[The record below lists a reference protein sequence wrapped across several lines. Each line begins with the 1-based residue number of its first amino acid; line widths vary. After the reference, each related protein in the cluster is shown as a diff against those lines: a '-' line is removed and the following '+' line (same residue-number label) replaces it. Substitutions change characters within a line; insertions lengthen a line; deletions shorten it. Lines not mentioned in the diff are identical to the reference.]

1 MYPPCLATK
10 RLVRLSL
17 SQVRVSSTFS
27 FYHFPLSPSCACVC
41 LSSLSIREQTPS
53 SSIVRFGR
61 ARGCCSTSG
70 SQLDGSEVRLS
81 SFHLARK
88 LSARQGRAVWD
99 SQSEQGCSPGRRSM
113 RNPSVPTCTGCIR
126 ALCRERNPAQPLA
139 PPASGSGA
147 PTFRHAVRCPHPP
160 CHFVL
165 SFDHVVPGKYF
176 FPFSPNRVLPF
187 SFSSFL
193 FPCRSSRSRYV
204 GVFTRSCKRIPASA
218 IYTLSRFP
226 FFLVHLRDRNADAIL
241 GLQAF
246 PSTWRNAS
254 KAALNFVFL
263 VLCSAGSLRFSKK
276 CKFPN
281 GRGITVASENKWI
294 STIEGDWND
303 RSKGLVSCLIWTPC
317 TYNDHQR

>member
-1 MYPPCLATK
+1 MSRHETTRPSIVSLAG
-10 RLVRLSL
+10 
-17 SQVRVSSTFS
+17 STFS
-27 FYHFPLSPSCACVC
+27 FYRFPPSPSCACVC
-41 LSSLSIREQTPS
+41 LSSLSTREQTPS

-70 SQLDGSEVRLS
+70 SQLDSSEVRLS

-88 LSARQGRAVWD
+88 LSTRQGRAVWD

-147 PTFRHAVRCPHPP
+147 PTFRHAADASTMSLCIVVRPRRA
-160 CHFVL
+160 
-165 SFDHVVPGKYF
+165 GQIF
-176 FPFSPNRVLPF
+176 FPFSPNGVLPF
-187 SFSSFL
+187 FFSSFL
-193 FPCRSSRSRYV
+193 FPRRSSRSRYV
-204 GVFTRSCKRIPASA
+204 GVSTRSCERIPASA

-241 GLQAF
+241 DLRAF
-246 PSTWRNAS
+246 PSTSRNAS

-263 VLCSAGSLRFSKK
+263 VLCSAGSLRFGKK

-281 GRGITVASENKWI
+281 GRGISFASENKWI

-303 RSKGLVSCLIWTPC
+303 RSKGLVSYLIWTPC

>member
-147 PTFRHAVRCPHPP
+147 PTFRHAVRCIHHVTLY
-160 CHFVL
+160 CRSTTSCRANIFSLFRRTASSL
-165 SFDHVVPGKYF
+165 SRSPRSF
-176 FPFSPNRVLPF
+176 FSVDPRDRDTSVYSLARVSGSQPRLYTPFRV
-187 SFSSFL
+187 SRSFL
-193 FPCRSSRSRYV
+193 FTYV
-204 GVFTRSCKRIPASA
+204 IGTPMRFLACKR
-218 IYTLSRFP
+218 FQ
-226 FFLVHLRDRNADAIL
+226 VHRGMRRKPRWI
-241 GLQAF
+241 
-246 PSTWRNAS
+246 
-254 KAALNFVFL
+254 
-263 VLCSAGSLRFSKK
+263 LCSSFSARREV
-276 CKFPN
+276 FAL
-281 GRGITVASENKWI
+281 V
-294 STIEGDWND
+294 
-303 RSKGLVSCLIWTPC
+303 RSV
-317 TYNDHQR
+317 NFRMDEE